1 MKKLCKW
8 MDSKV
13 KKLGWLDVKLIK
25 WSVFAFTLML
35 AKLWP
40 PLLSLEW
47 YWYGLL
53 FVVFAIKPMMVY
65 FRK

>member
-1 MKKLCKW
+1 